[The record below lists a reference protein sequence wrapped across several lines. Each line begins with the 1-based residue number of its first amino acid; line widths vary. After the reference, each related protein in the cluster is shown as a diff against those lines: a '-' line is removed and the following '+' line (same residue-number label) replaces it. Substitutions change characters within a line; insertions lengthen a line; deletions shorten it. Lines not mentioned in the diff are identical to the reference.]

1 MASFRSVLAGGRFV
15 SGPGQ
20 LVSGRGDLFWP
31 AAAWSSRGEPTSS
44 KLFLFCRGVVK
55 LVPGWSGRGRLGLA
69 GREPTSSKLFLFRR
83 GGIWLV
89 PGRSA
94 LRAPTNNK
102 LFPFRRGGVGLFR
115 SGLA

>member
-1 MASFRSVLAGGRFV
+1 MFLARGSLFLAGGGLV
-15 SGPGQ
+15 WPG
-20 LVSGRGDLFWP
+20 
-31 AAAWSSRGEPTSS
+31 AAWSS
-44 KLFLFCRGVVK
+44 
-55 LVPGWSGRGRLGLA
+55 RGRLGLA
-69 GREPTSSKLFLFRR
+69 GGEPTSSKLFLFRR

>member
-55 LVPGWSGRGRLGLA
+55 LVPAWASL
-69 GREPTSSKLFLFRR
+69 EDTDEQQ
-83 GGIWLV
+83 
-89 PGRSA
+89 
-94 LRAPTNNK
+94 T
-102 LFPFRRGGVGLFR
+102 FPIPYGCG
-115 SGLA
+115 